1 MRHQASVVDDD
12 INAAVDLHCPIH
24 QALAL
29 IEIGYIGLYCRI
41 VAQQKLPGEGHASG
55 DVVATASGFGRDE
68 SCADCQ
74 RTARAISDLPL
85 FVPNRYTCAI
95 FGIEFSTKH
104 EGRVSTGAGT
114 SRWTKRLRY

>member
-1 MRHQASVVDDD
+1 MMTSMRPWICTALSTRR
-12 INAAVDLHCPIH
+12 LH
-24 QALAL
+24 L

-55 DVVATASGFGRDE
+55 DVAATASGFGRDE

-85 FVPNRYTCAI
+85 FCP
-95 FGIEFSTKH
+95 
-104 EGRVSTGAGT
+104 
-114 SRWTKRLRY
+114 